1 MSDWNVL
8 VPVEVLEGE
17 TIPESVVDL
26 LGVLPVVVLGYHV
39 VPEQTAPGQARLQ
52 FEEQAQKKLDD
63 LADDFG
69 DAGSSAETRLVFTH
83 DEEQTLDRVA
93 AETGCNAILIP
104 NPAPDIDRLLVPLR
118 GDVDVERVVGFV
130 AALID
135 GRDIGVTLYHVGRDD
150 DESAIGR
157 ELIDAAREG
166 LGAQG
171 VPETVIETEFVVS
184 DTPIEAM
191 TTAAVDHDAVVMGER
206 EPSLQSF
213 IFGEETEQV
222 AERSLGPVVVV
233 RRASADPDDPVDE
246 TGS

>member
-1 MSDWNVL
+1 MSEWKVL

-39 VPEQTAPGQARLQ
+39 LPEQTAPGQARLQ

-63 LADDFG
+63 LAEDFG
-69 DAGSSAETRLVFTH
+69 ESGSSTEIRLVFTH

-93 AETGCNAILIP
+93 DETGCNAILIP
-104 NPAPDIDRLLVPLR
+104 NPAPDVERLLVPLR
-118 GDVDVERVVGFV
+118 GDVDVERVVAFV

-135 GRDIGVTLYHVGRDD
+135 GRDVGVTLYTVGKNDD
-150 DESAIGR
+150 QAAIGR
-157 ELIDAAREG
+157 DLIDTASEH
-166 LGAQG
+166 LVELG
-171 VPETVIETEFVVS
+171 VPEERIETTVDVS
-184 DTPIEAM
+184 DTPIQAI
-191 TTAAVDHDAVVMGER
+191 TAAAVDHDAVVMGER

-213 IFGEETEQV
+213 LFGEESEQV

-233 RRASADPDDPVDE
+233 RRVLESVPEPDDP
-246 TGS
+246 GL